1 MEEAKKTQQL
11 NAIWYPGLDPRGEKG
26 HSEKTDE
33 IRIESAMW
41 LIVLHPC
48 LSLSSDNCTRV
59 VQDMNVRR
67 SWEKGVWELCT
78 IYATFLQV
86 QNYLKKKSKKKKR
99 KRCGT
104 VIIKRVLRDESTKYN
119 VDFVWILIQTNQL

>member
-1 MEEAKKTQQL
+1 M
-11 NAIWYPGLDPRGEKG
+11 IDPRGEKG

-59 VQDMNVRR
+59 VQDMNVMR